1 MATTTAQSRTKYGLV
16 LVLPALLL
24 GVLVATQWQTQSR
37 RTPLASRYQIQLAEA
52 AQSLQSEQTQLKA
65 QVLQLRARLD
75 AIDAQTAAF
84 GGQSAVLKAELDRLR
99 SAAGLSPVSGPG
111 LTVTLDD
118 GRVAAGAPTRNI
130 ELAIVHSTDL
140 TDVFNAAWRGGAEAI
155 AVNGER
161 ITSSSACVGAVIQI
175 NGTLLSPPFVV
186 QIIGPTDPLLALF
199 NDPRTLTD
207 QKQRR
212 TSFGLGFSVARADR
226 LEVPAYSGAVRVAW
240 ATPR

>member
-1 MATTTAQSRTKYGLV
+1 MTYGLV

-24 GVLVATQWQTQSR
+24 GIVVAAQWETQSR
-37 RTPLASRYQIQLAEA
+37 RTPLGARYQLQLAEA
-52 AQSLQSEQTQLKA
+52 AQALQAEQAQLKIE
-65 QVLQLRARLD
+65 VLRLRAKLD

-84 GGQSAVLKAELDRLR
+84 GGQSAIMKADLDRLR
-99 SAAGLSPVSGPG
+99 GAAGLSPVTGPG
-111 LTVTLDD
+111 ITVTLDD

-140 TDVFNAAWRGGAEAI
+140 TDVFNIAWKGGAEAI

-161 ITSSSACVGAVIQI
+161 ITGSSACVGAVIQI

-186 QIIGPTDPLLALF
+186 RIVGNADQLLATF
-199 NDPRTLTD
+199 NDPRELTD
-207 QKQRR
+207 QKRR
-212 TSFGLGFSVARADR
+212 HASFGLGFTVARADR
-226 LEVPAYSGAVRVAW
+226 LELPAYSGAVRVAW

>member
-1 MATTTAQSRTKYGLV
+1 MTTTTEQSRTRYGLV

-37 RTPLASRYQIQLAEA
+37 RTPLASRYQLQLAEA
-52 AQSLQSEQTQLKA
+52 AQSLQSEQAQLKG
-65 QVLQLRARLD
+65 QVVQLRSRLD
-75 AIDAQTAAF
+75 AIDAQSAAF
-84 GGQSAVLKAELDRLR
+84 GGQSAVLKADLDRLR
-99 SAAGLSPVSGPG
+99 GAAGLSPVSGAG
-111 LTVTLDD
+111 ITVTLDD
-118 GRVAAGAPTRNI
+118 GRVPAGAPTRNI

-140 TDVFNAAWRGGAEAI
+140 TDVFNAGWRGGAEAI

-161 ITSSSACVGAVIQI
+161 ITGSSACVGAVIQI

-186 QIIGPTDPLLALF
+186 QIIGPADQLLAAF

-212 TSFGLGFSVARADR
+212 SSFGLGFAVARADR
-226 LEVPAYSGAVRVAW
+226 LDVPAYSGAVRVAW
-240 ATPR
+240 AAPQ

>member
-1 MATTTAQSRTKYGLV
+1 V

-37 RTPLASRYQIQLAEA
+37 RTPLASRNQIQLAEA
-52 AQSLQSEQTQLKA
+52 AQSLQSEQAQLKA
-65 QVLQLRARLD
+65 QVVQLRAQLD

-84 GGQSAVLKAELDRLR
+84 GGQSAVLKTDLDRLR
-99 SAAGLSPVSGPG
+99 GAAGLSPVTGPG

-118 GRVAAGAPTRNI
+118 GRVPAGAPTRNI

-140 TDVFNAAWRGGAEAI
+140 TDVFNAAWRGGAEAV

-161 ITSSSACVGAVIQI
+161 ITGSSACVGAVIQI

-186 QIIGPTDPLLALF
+186 QIIGPTEQLLAAF
-199 NDPRTLTD
+199 NDPRVLAD

-212 TSFGLGFSVARADR
+212 TSFGLGFSVGRADR
-226 LEVPAYSGAVRVAW
+226 LEVPAFSGAVRVSW
-240 ATPR
+240 ATTR